1 MDKVDEYF
9 SEYVRLRSVYRSEQK
24 RLDDFLDR
32 YSKGV
37 ERVSIFA
44 VREKMERTYEA
55 LDILKLKYEEAL
67 RNFINEVMIR
77 DNQDDLKKIDDIEF
91 LEREL
96 PIKKKGK

>member
-32 YSKGV
+32 YSKGD
-37 ERVSIFA
+37 EKTSIFA